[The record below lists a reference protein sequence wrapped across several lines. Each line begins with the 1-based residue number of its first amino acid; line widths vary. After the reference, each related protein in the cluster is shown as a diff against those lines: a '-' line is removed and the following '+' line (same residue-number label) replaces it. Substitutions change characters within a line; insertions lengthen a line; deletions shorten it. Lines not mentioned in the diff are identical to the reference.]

1 MLQLYS
7 SIKGADTMLKRTL
20 LIYLIGLILLSA
32 IPLSILMGHDKQGS
46 HLQVQHGVMDLANW
60 DYEQDK
66 IIKLDGEW
74 EFYWNHLL
82 TPEHFRAGSADI
94 PASSAWMEVPSR
106 WNGNIVNGSPLP
118 AFGSATYRMVLK
130 NLPVSGVFALKKTN
144 IRFSSRIFVNGQSV
158 IEDGNPAANE
168 ADYRSGNIP
177 QIGLFSSDKGDVE
190 IIIQVSNFDYVNGGI
205 PVSLS
210 FGEEA
215 AMMEVQQKST
225 AREFSTVAILGTL
238 ALIFFIC
245 FGAAS
250 LYRKQ
255 DYSLLVFATICLLFA
270 IYHGL
275 IGERSLLLFFP
286 KLSFIMLYKVKDIS
300 SISCFI
306 VLAIFFY
313 QMHKSIISLKF
324 TQAITIVL
332 GSFIILVAILPI
344 RSYTVIYP
352 YVIILYEL
360 MLIWMLCRV
369 ATLYIRSAEVNR
381 IKLLLMFMAILA
393 INLYSIDIILFA
405 LSIKENLWLGQ
416 FYIVAFNIIMIVLIV
431 LRFFEAYHTIDEMKN
446 QLIGLDKIKDEF
458 LSNTSHEL
466 KTPLNAIVNITATLL
481 DGVEGPVNEK
491 QAQNLAIVI
500 GSGRRLT
507 HMVNELLDY
516 SKMKY
521 GDITL
526 YKSKLDL
533 KAVVDSVIG
542 IHSFLLGEKSIL
554 LVNRVAS
561 NFPMVNADGNRLIQI
576 FHNLVDNAIKFTE
589 QGEIEISARVIQE
602 WVEVRVA
609 DTGLGISP
617 EMQERIFK
625 AFEQVDEAEIHSH
638 GGTGLGLSITKKLVE
653 LHGGNIAVESTVG
666 KGSVF
671 IFTLPR
677 WDKAVKPITRPTL
690 KAAHSY
696 KELSFSHGGYPL
708 YIKGEIDEPILVV
721 DDDFANLQ
729 SMINLFKLEKY
740 SIVVVNRGQMA
751 LEELA
756 KNTDFFLVVL
766 DITMPDIS
774 GYEVLQKI
782 RERFTPFELPVLM
795 LTAKNRVSDMK
806 MSMDNGANDYVGKP
820 FEAEELMARVKSL
833 TRLRASVKTAKDAEI
848 AFLRSQI
855 KPHFLY
861 NALNSIAELCV
872 EEPEKAEELTL
883 QLSQYLR
890 SSFDFKQLDSL
901 TSLEN
906 EIELVEAY
914 INIEKARFGA
924 RLNVEYDVRV
934 NTDYRI
940 PPLILQPLVE
950 NAIRHGLMSNLRGGT
965 VNISVKELENSLIS
979 FIVEDNGSGMSEH
992 KLKEVMKSDVDKRGV
1007 GLWNISQR
1015 IKLLYG
1021 TNIHIQSAEG
1031 LGTTV
1036 SFEIPIQQLKRMG
1049 G

>member
-1 MLQLYS
+1 
-7 SIKGADTMLKRTL
+7 MLKRSL
-20 LIYLIGLILLSA
+20 LIYLIALISLA
-32 IPLSILMGHDKQGS
+32 TIPLSIFMQNDKHGNA
-46 HLQVQHGVMDLANW
+46 LQVQKGLLDLASW
-60 DYEQDK
+60 DYKQHK

-74 EFYWNHLL
+74 EFYWDKLL
-82 TPEHFRAGSADI
+82 MPEHFEDTGADQQ
-94 PASSAWMEVPSR
+94 ASKAWMEVPSQ
-106 WNGNIVNGSPLP
+106 WNGKIINGQPLP

-144 IRFSSRIFVNGQSV
+144 IRFSSAIYVNGQLLFKDGEPSV
-158 IEDGNPAANE
+158 GI
-168 ADYRSGNIP
+168 ADYQSGNIP
-177 QIGLFSSDKGDVE
+177 RIGLFSSEKGDVE
-190 IIIQVSNFDYVNGGI
+190 IIIQVSNYEYVNAGI
-205 PVSLS
+205 PVSLT

-215 AMMEVQQKST
+215 AMLENQQKST

-238 ALIFFIC
+238 ALIFVIC
-245 FGAAS
+245 FVAAA
-250 LYRKQ
+250 LYRKK
-255 DYSLLVFATICLLFA
+255 DYSLLVFAIICLLLA
-270 IYHGL
+270 VYHGL

-286 KLSFIMLYKVKDIS
+286 NLSFLVLYKVKDIT

-313 QMHKSIISLKF
+313 QMHKSIISLKL
-324 TQAITIVL
+324 TAAVTLIL
-332 GSFIILVAILPI
+332 GSFIILIVVLPI
-344 RSYTVIYP
+344 RTYTVFSP
-352 YVIILYEL
+352 YVIIVYEL

-369 ATLYIRSAEVNR
+369 AFLYIKSTEVHR
-381 IKLLLMFMAILA
+381 IKSLLLFLAMLA
-393 INLYSIDIILFA
+393 INLYSVDLILFA

-431 LRFFEAYHTIDEMKN
+431 LRFFEAYHTIDDMKN
-446 QLIGLDKIKDEF
+446 QLIGMDKIKDEF

-466 KTPLNAIVNITATLL
+466 KTPLNAIVNITSTILN
-481 DGVEGPVNEK
+481 GVEGPVTER
-491 QAQNLAIVI
+491 QAQNLAIVL

-516 SKMKY
+516 SKMKH

-526 YKSKLDL
+526 YKSSLEL
-533 KAVVDSVIG
+533 KDIVDSVIG
-542 IHSFLLGEKSIL
+542 IHSFLIGDKSIL
-554 LVNRVAS
+554 LINRVAP
-561 NFPMVNADGNRLIQI
+561 NFPPVLADGNRLIQI
-576 FHNLVDNAIKFTE
+576 LHNLVDNAIKFTE
-589 QGEIEISARVIQE
+589 QGEIDISARIVHE

-609 DTGLGISP
+609 DTGIGMTPDLQS
-617 EMQERIFK
+617 RIFT
-625 AFEQVDEAEIHSH
+625 AYEQADDVENYSH

-653 LHGGNIAVESTVG
+653 LHGGNINVESTIG

-671 IFTLPR
+671 IFTIPVSDSSSNQMMRQTPNKL
-677 WDKAVKPITRPTL
+677 L
-690 KAAHSY
+690 SY
-696 KELSFSHGGYPL
+696 KDSSFSNPEYPI
-708 YIKGEIDEPILVV
+708 YIQGKINQPILVV

-729 SMINLFKLEKY
+729 AMINLFKLEGY
-740 SIVVVNRGQMA
+740 SIVVVNRGQLA
-751 LEELA
+751 LEELS
-756 KNTDFFLVVL
+756 KNSDFFLVIL

-774 GYEVLQKI
+774 GYEVLSKI

-795 LTAKNRVSDMK
+795 LTAKNRVTDMK

-906 EIELVEAY
+906 ELELVKAY

-924 RLNVEYDVRV
+924 RLQVIYDVNANR
-934 NTDYRI
+934 DIRI

-950 NAIRHGLMSNLRGGT
+950 NAIRHGLMSSLRGGT
-965 VNISVKELENSLIS
+965 VTLSVNTLDHSMIR
-979 FIVEDNGSGMSEH
+979 FMVEDNGSGMSEH
-992 KLKEVMKSDVDKRGV
+992 KLEGIMRSDVDKRGV

-1021 TNIHIQSAEG
+1021 KSILIQSVEG
-1031 LGTTV
+1031 KGTKV
-1036 SFEIPIQQLKRMG
+1036 SFEIPAQLVARIG

>member
-1 MLQLYS
+1 
-7 SIKGADTMLKRTL
+7 
-20 LIYLIGLILLSA
+20 
-32 IPLSILMGHDKQGS
+32 
-46 HLQVQHGVMDLANW
+46 MDLASW
-60 DYEQDK
+60 DYKQHK

-74 EFYWNHLL
+74 EFYWDKLL
-82 TPEHFRAGSADI
+82 MPEHFEDTSSDQQ
-94 PASSAWMEVPSR
+94 ASKAWMEVPSQ
-106 WNGNIVNGSPLP
+106 WNGKIINGQPLP

-144 IRFSSRIFVNGQSV
+144 IRFSSAIYVNGHLLFKDGEPSV
-158 IEDGNPAANE
+158 GT
-168 ADYRSGNIP
+168 ADYQSGNIP
-177 QIGLFSSDKGDVE
+177 KIGLFSSEKSDVE
-190 IIIQVSNFDYVNGGI
+190 IIIQVSNYEYVNAGI
-205 PVSLS
+205 PVSLT

-215 AMMEVQQKST
+215 AMLENQQKST

-238 ALIFFIC
+238 ALIFIIC
-245 FGAAS
+245 FVAAA
-250 LYRKQ
+250 LYRKK
-255 DYSLLVFATICLLFA
+255 DYSLLVFAIICLLLA
-270 IYHGL
+270 VYHGL
-275 IGERSLLLFFP
+275 IGERSLILFFP
-286 KLSFIMLYKVKDIS
+286 NLSFLVLYKVKDIT

-313 QMHKSIISLKF
+313 QMHKSIISLKL
-324 TQAITIVL
+324 TTAVTLIL
-332 GSFIILVAILPI
+332 GSFIILIVVLPI
-344 RSYTVIYP
+344 RAYTVFSP
-352 YVIILYEL
+352 YVIIVYEL

-369 ATLYIRSAEVNR
+369 AILYIRSTEVHR
-381 IKLLLMFMAILA
+381 IKSLLLFLAMLA
-393 INLYSIDIILFA
+393 INLYSVDLILFA

-431 LRFFEAYHTIDEMKN
+431 LRFFEAYHTIDDMKN
-446 QLIGLDKIKDEF
+446 QLIGMDKIKDEF

-466 KTPLNAIVNITATLL
+466 KTPLNAIVNITATILN
-481 DGVEGPVNEK
+481 GVEGPVTER
-491 QAQNLAIVI
+491 QAQNLAIVL

-516 SKMKY
+516 SKMKH

-526 YKSKLDL
+526 YKSNLEL
-533 KAVVDSVIG
+533 KDIVDSVIG
-542 IHSFLLGEKSIL
+542 IHSFLIGDKSIL
-554 LVNRVAS
+554 LMNRVAP
-561 NFPMVNADGNRLIQI
+561 NFPPVLADENRLIQI
-576 FHNLVDNAIKFTE
+576 LHNLVDNAIKFTE
-589 QGEIEISARVIQE
+589 QGEIDISARIVHE

-609 DTGLGISP
+609 DTGIGMTPDLKS
-617 EMQERIFK
+617 RIFT
-625 AFEQVDEAEIHSH
+625 AYEQADDVENYSH

-653 LHGGNIAVESTVG
+653 LHGGNITVESTIG

-671 IFTLPR
+671 IFTLPVSDSSSNQMMR
-677 WDKAVKPITRPTL
+677 QTPNKL
-690 KAAHSY
+690 LSY
-696 KELSFSHGGYPL
+696 KDSSFSNPEYPI
-708 YIKGEIDEPILVV
+708 YIQGKINQPILVV

-729 SMINLFKLEKY
+729 AMINLFKLEGY
-740 SIVVVNRGQMA
+740 SIVVVNRGQLA
-751 LEELA
+751 LEELS
-756 KNTDFFLVVL
+756 KNTDFFLVIL

-774 GYEVLQKI
+774 GYEVLSKI

-795 LTAKNRVSDMK
+795 LTAKNRVTDMK

-906 EIELVEAY
+906 ELELVKAY

-924 RLNVEYDVRV
+924 RLQVIYDVNA
-934 NTDYRI
+934 NTDIRI

-965 VNISVKELENSLIS
+965 VTLSVNMLDHSMIR
-979 FIVEDNGSGMSEH
+979 FMVEDNGSGMSEH
-992 KLKEVMKSDVDKRGV
+992 KLEEIMRSDVDKRGV

-1021 TNIHIQSAEG
+1021 ESILIQSVEG
-1031 LGTTV
+1031 KGTKV
-1036 SFEIPIQQLKRMG
+1036 SFEIPAEHVIRMG

>member
-1 MLQLYS
+1 M
-7 SIKGADTMLKRTL
+7 
-20 LIYLIGLILLSA
+20 
-32 IPLSILMGHDKQGS
+32 
-46 HLQVQHGVMDLANW
+46 
-60 DYEQDK
+60 
-66 IIKLDGEW
+66 
-74 EFYWNHLL
+74 
-82 TPEHFRAGSADI
+82 
-94 PASSAWMEVPSR
+94 
-106 WNGNIVNGSPLP
+106 
-118 AFGSATYRMVLK
+118 
-130 NLPVSGVFALKKTN
+130 KKTN

-833 TRLRASVKTAKDAEI
+833 T
-848 AFLRSQI
+848 
-855 KPHFLY
+855 
-861 NALNSIAELCV
+861 
-872 EEPEKAEELTL
+872 
-883 QLSQYLR
+883 
-890 SSFDFKQLDSL
+890 
-901 TSLEN
+901 
-906 EIELVEAY
+906 
-914 INIEKARFGA
+914 
-924 RLNVEYDVRV
+924 
-934 NTDYRI
+934 
-940 PPLILQPLVE
+940 
-950 NAIRHGLMSNLRGGT
+950 
-965 VNISVKELENSLIS
+965 
-979 FIVEDNGSGMSEH
+979 
-992 KLKEVMKSDVDKRGV
+992 
-1007 GLWNISQR
+1007 
-1015 IKLLYG
+1015 
-1021 TNIHIQSAEG
+1021 
-1031 LGTTV
+1031 
-1036 SFEIPIQQLKRMG
+1036 
-1049 G
+1049 

>member
-1 MLQLYS
+1 
-7 SIKGADTMLKRTL
+7 
-20 LIYLIGLILLSA
+20 
-32 IPLSILMGHDKQGS
+32 
-46 HLQVQHGVMDLANW
+46 
-60 DYEQDK
+60 
-66 IIKLDGEW
+66 
-74 EFYWNHLL
+74 
-82 TPEHFRAGSADI
+82 
-94 PASSAWMEVPSR
+94 
-106 WNGNIVNGSPLP
+106 
-118 AFGSATYRMVLK
+118 MVLK

-177 QIGLFSSDKGDVE
+177 LIGLFSSDKGDVE

-286 KLSFIMLYKVKDIS
+286 KLSFIVLYKVKDIS

-526 YKSKLDL
+526 YKSNLDL

-617 EMQERIFK
+617 DMQERIFK

-653 LHGGNIAVESTVG
+653 LHGGNIAVESTVE

-677 WDKAVKPITRPTL
+677 WDKAVKPISRPTL

-696 KELSFSHGGYPL
+696 KELSFSHGSYPL
-708 YIKGEIDEPILVV
+708 YIKGEINEPILVV

-906 EIELVEAY
+906 ELELVEAY

-965 VNISVKELENSLIS
+965 VIISVKELENSVIS

-992 KLKEVMKSDVDKRGV
+992 KLKKVMQSDVDKRGV

-1021 TNIHIQSAEG
+1021 KNIHIQSAEG

>member
-1 MLQLYS
+1 M
-7 SIKGADTMLKRTL
+7 
-20 LIYLIGLILLSA
+20 
-32 IPLSILMGHDKQGS
+32 
-46 HLQVQHGVMDLANW
+46 
-60 DYEQDK
+60 
-66 IIKLDGEW
+66 
-74 EFYWNHLL
+74 
-82 TPEHFRAGSADI
+82 
-94 PASSAWMEVPSR
+94 
-106 WNGNIVNGSPLP
+106 
-118 AFGSATYRMVLK
+118 
-130 NLPVSGVFALKKTN
+130 
-144 IRFSSRIFVNGQSV
+144 
-158 IEDGNPAANE
+158 
-168 ADYRSGNIP
+168 
-177 QIGLFSSDKGDVE
+177 
-190 IIIQVSNFDYVNGGI
+190 
-205 PVSLS
+205 
-210 FGEEA
+210 
-215 AMMEVQQKST
+215 
-225 AREFSTVAILGTL
+225 
-238 ALIFFIC
+238 
-245 FGAAS
+245 
-250 LYRKQ
+250 
-255 DYSLLVFATICLLFA
+255 
-270 IYHGL
+270 
-275 IGERSLLLFFP
+275 
-286 KLSFIMLYKVKDIS
+286 
-300 SISCFI
+300 
-306 VLAIFFY
+306 
-313 QMHKSIISLKF
+313 
-324 TQAITIVL
+324 
-332 GSFIILVAILPI
+332 
-344 RSYTVIYP
+344 
-352 YVIILYEL
+352 
-360 MLIWMLCRV
+360 
-369 ATLYIRSAEVNR
+369 
-381 IKLLLMFMAILA
+381 
-393 INLYSIDIILFA
+393 
-405 LSIKENLWLGQ
+405 
-416 FYIVAFNIIMIVLIV
+416 
-431 LRFFEAYHTIDEMKN
+431 
-446 QLIGLDKIKDEF
+446 IGLDKIKDEF

-890 SSFDFKQLDSL
+890 SDFDFKQLDSL

-965 VNISVKELENSLIS
+965 VNISVKELENSVIS

-1021 TNIHIQSAEG
+1021 KNIHIQSAEG

-1036 SFEIPIQQLKRMG
+1036 SFEIPIQQTLSGWEVKACCERLL
-1049 G
+1049 

>member
-1 MLQLYS
+1 
-7 SIKGADTMLKRTL
+7 
-20 LIYLIGLILLSA
+20 
-32 IPLSILMGHDKQGS
+32 
-46 HLQVQHGVMDLANW
+46 
-60 DYEQDK
+60 
-66 IIKLDGEW
+66 
-74 EFYWNHLL
+74 
-82 TPEHFRAGSADI
+82 
-94 PASSAWMEVPSR
+94 
-106 WNGNIVNGSPLP
+106 
-118 AFGSATYRMVLK
+118 
-130 NLPVSGVFALKKTN
+130 
-144 IRFSSRIFVNGQSV
+144 
-158 IEDGNPAANE
+158 
-168 ADYRSGNIP
+168 
-177 QIGLFSSDKGDVE
+177 
-190 IIIQVSNFDYVNGGI
+190 
-205 PVSLS
+205 
-210 FGEEA
+210 
-215 AMMEVQQKST
+215 MMEVQQKST

-286 KLSFIMLYKVKDIS
+286 KLSFIVLYKVKDIS

-526 YKSKLDL
+526 YKSNLHL
-533 KAVVDSVIG
+533 KAVVDSVMG

-617 EMQERIFK
+617 DMQERIFK

-653 LHGGNIAVESTVG
+653 LHGGNIAVESTVE

-677 WDKAVKPITRPTL
+677 WDKAVKPISRPTL

-696 KELSFSHGGYPL
+696 KELSFSHGSYPL

-906 EIELVEAY
+906 ELELVEAY

-965 VNISVKELENSLIS
+965 VIISVKELENSVIS

-992 KLKEVMKSDVDKRGV
+992 KLKEVMQSDVDKRGV

-1021 TNIHIQSAEG
+1021 KNIHIQSAEG

>member
-1 MLQLYS
+1 
-7 SIKGADTMLKRTL
+7 MLKRSL
-20 LIYLIGLILLSA
+20 LIYLIALISLA
-32 IPLSILMGHDKQGS
+32 TIPLSIFMQNDKHGNA
-46 HLQVQHGVMDLANW
+46 LQVQKGLLDLASW
-60 DYEQDK
+60 DYKQHK

-74 EFYWNHLL
+74 EFYWDKLL
-82 TPEHFRAGSADI
+82 MPEHFENTGADQQ
-94 PASSAWMEVPSR
+94 ASKAWMEVPSQ
-106 WNGNIVNGSPLP
+106 WNGKIINGQPLP
-118 AFGSATYRMVLK
+118 AFGSATYRMVLT

-144 IRFSSRIFVNGQSV
+144 IRFSSAIYVNGHLLFKDGEPSV
-158 IEDGNPAANE
+158 GT
-168 ADYRSGNIP
+168 ADYQSGNIP
-177 QIGLFSSDKGDVE
+177 RIGLFSSEKGDVE
-190 IIIQVSNFDYVNGGI
+190 IIIQVSNYEYVNAGI
-205 PVSLS
+205 PVSLT

-215 AMMEVQQKST
+215 AMLENQQKST

-238 ALIFFIC
+238 ALIFVIC
-245 FGAAS
+245 FVAAA
-250 LYRKQ
+250 LYRKK
-255 DYSLLVFATICLLFA
+255 DYSLLVFAIICLLLA
-270 IYHGL
+270 VYHGL

-286 KLSFIMLYKVKDIS
+286 NLSFLVLYKVKDIT

-313 QMHKSIISLKF
+313 QMQKSIISLKL
-324 TQAITIVL
+324 TTAVTLIL
-332 GSFIILVAILPI
+332 GSFIILIVVLPI
-344 RSYTVIYP
+344 RTYTVFSP
-352 YVIILYEL
+352 YVIIVYEL

-369 ATLYIRSAEVNR
+369 AFLYIRSTEVHR
-381 IKLLLMFMAILA
+381 IKSLLLFLAMLA
-393 INLYSIDIILFA
+393 INLNSVDLILFA

-431 LRFFEAYHTIDEMKN
+431 LRFFEAYHTIDDMKN
-446 QLIGLDKIKDEF
+446 QLIGMDKIKDEF

-466 KTPLNAIVNITATLL
+466 KTPLNAIVNITATILN
-481 DGVEGPVNEK
+481 GVEGPVTER
-491 QAQNLAIVI
+491 QAQNLAIVL

-516 SKMKY
+516 SKMKH

-526 YKSKLDL
+526 YKSNLEL
-533 KAVVDSVIG
+533 KDIVDSVIG
-542 IHSFLLGEKSIL
+542 IHSFLIGDKSIL
-554 LVNRVAS
+554 LINRVAP
-561 NFPMVNADGNRLIQI
+561 NFPPVLADGNRLIQI
-576 FHNLVDNAIKFTE
+576 LHNLVDNAIKFTE
-589 QGEIEISARVIQE
+589 QGEIDISARIVHE

-609 DTGLGISP
+609 DTGIGMTPDLQS
-617 EMQERIFK
+617 RIFT
-625 AFEQVDEAEIHSH
+625 AYEQADNVENHSH

-653 LHGGNIAVESTVG
+653 LHGGNINVESTIG

-671 IFTLPR
+671 IFTIPVSDSSSNQMIGQTSNKL
-677 WDKAVKPITRPTL
+677 L
-690 KAAHSY
+690 SY
-696 KELSFSHGGYPL
+696 KDSSFSNPEYPI
-708 YIKGEIDEPILVV
+708 YIQGKINQPILVV

-729 SMINLFKLEKY
+729 AMINLFKLEGY
-740 SIVVVNRGQMA
+740 SIVVVNRGQLA
-751 LEELA
+751 LEELS
-756 KNTDFFLVVL
+756 KNADFFLVIL

-774 GYEVLQKI
+774 GYEVLSKI

-795 LTAKNRVSDMK
+795 LTAKNRVTDMK

-906 EIELVEAY
+906 ELELVKAY

-924 RLNVEYDVRV
+924 RLQVIYDVNA
-934 NTDYRI
+934 NTDIRI

-965 VNISVKELENSLIS
+965 VTLSVNTLDHSMIR
-979 FIVEDNGSGMSEH
+979 FMVEDNGSGMSEH
-992 KLKEVMKSDVDKRGV
+992 KLEEIMRSDVDKRGV

-1021 TNIHIQSAEG
+1021 KSILIQSVEG
-1031 LGTTV
+1031 KGTKV
-1036 SFEIPIQQLKRMG
+1036 SFEIPAEHVIRMG

>member
-1 MLQLYS
+1 
-7 SIKGADTMLKRTL
+7 MLKRTL
-20 LIYLIGLILLSA
+20 LIYLIAFISLA
-32 IPLSILMGHDKQGS
+32 TIPLSIFIDNDQHENY
-46 HLQVQHGVMDLANW
+46 LQVQKGSMDLSTW
-60 DYEQDK
+60 DYGQQK

-74 EFYWNHLL
+74 EFYWNQLL
-82 TPEHFRAGSADI
+82 MPEHFIESSTDK
-94 PASSAWMEVPSR
+94 PAPTALMEVPSR
-106 WNGNIVNGSPLP
+106 WNGKVVDGQPLP

-130 NLPVSGVFALKKTN
+130 NLPVNGVFALKKTN
-144 IRFSSRIFVNGQSV
+144 IRFSSAIYVNGHLL
-158 IEDGNPAANE
+158 IKDGNPTMST
-168 ADYRSGNIP
+168 ADYQSGNIP
-177 QIGLFSSDKGDVE
+177 QIGLFSSEKGDVE
-190 IIIQVSNFDYVNGGI
+190 IIIQVSNYEYVNAGI
-205 PVSLS
+205 PVSLT

-215 AMMEVQQKST
+215 AMLENQQKST

-238 ALIFFIC
+238 SLIFVIC
-245 FGAAS
+245 FVAAA
-250 LYRKQ
+250 LYRKK
-255 DYSLLVFATICLLFA
+255 DYSLLVFAIICLLLA

-286 KLSFIMLYKVKDIS
+286 NLSFIVLYKVKDIS

-313 QMHKSIISLKF
+313 QMHKSIISLKL
-324 TQAITIVL
+324 TQVVTIIL

-344 RSYTVIYP
+344 RTYTLFST
-352 YVIILYEL
+352 YVIIVYEL
-360 MLIWMLCRV
+360 MLIWMLFRV
-369 ATLYIRSAEVNR
+369 AILYIRSTEVNR
-381 IKLLLMFMAILA
+381 IKSLLLFLAILA

-405 LSIKENLWLGQ
+405 LSMKENLWLGQ

-481 DGVEGPVNEK
+481 NGVEGPVTER
-491 QAQNLAIVI
+491 QAQNLAIVM

-507 HMVNELLDY
+507 YMVNELLDY
-516 SKMKY
+516 SKMKH

-526 YKSKLDL
+526 YKSTLDL

-542 IHSFLLGEKSIL
+542 IHSFLLGEKSIF
-554 LVNRVAS
+554 LVNNVAPE
-561 NFPMVNADGNRLIQI
+561 FPPVHADGNRLIQI
-576 FHNLVDNAIKFTE
+576 LHNLVDNAIKFTE
-589 QGEIEISARVIQE
+589 QGEINISARFTHE

-609 DTGLGISP
+609 DSGIGIAP
-617 EMQERIFK
+617 DMQKRIFM

-653 LHGGNIAVESTVG
+653 LHGGNIRVDSVAG

-671 IFTLPR
+671 IFTISR
-677 WDKAVKPITRPTL
+677 WDRTSNQVTGPIVDKTL
-690 KAAHSY
+690 PY
-696 KELSFSHGGYPL
+696 REVFFPRQEYPI
-708 YIKGEIDEPILVV
+708 YIKGKINEPILVV

-729 SMINLFKLEKY
+729 SMINLFKLEGY
-740 SIVVVNRGQMA
+740 SIVVVNRGQLA
-751 LEELA
+751 LDELS
-756 KNTDFFLVVL
+756 KNSDFFLVVL

-774 GYEVLQKI
+774 GYEVLQRI

-833 TRLRASVKTAKDAEI
+833 TRLRASVKKAKDAEI

-861 NALNSIAELCV
+861 NALNSIAALCV
-872 EEPEKAEELTL
+872 EEPEQAEELTL
-883 QLSQYLR
+883 ELSQYLR

-901 TSLEN
+901 TTLEG
-906 EIELVEAY
+906 ELELVKAY
-914 INIEKARFGA
+914 INIEKVRFGA
-924 RLNVEYDVRV
+924 RLQVEYDITA
-934 NTDYRI
+934 NTDSRI

-950 NAIRHGLMSNLRGGT
+950 NAIRHGLMSNLRGGKVT
-965 VNISVKELENSLIS
+965 ISVKESDPSVVS
-979 FIVEDNGSGMSEH
+979 FVVEDNGRGMSEH
-992 KLKEVMKSDVDKRGV
+992 KLEEIMKSDVDKRGV

-1021 TNIHIQSAEG
+1021 KNIRIQSVEG
-1031 LGTTV
+1031 KGTRV
-1036 SFEIPIQQLKRMG
+1036 SFDIPKQHMKRIG

>member
-1 MLQLYS
+1 M
-7 SIKGADTMLKRTL
+7 
-20 LIYLIGLILLSA
+20 
-32 IPLSILMGHDKQGS
+32 
-46 HLQVQHGVMDLANW
+46 
-60 DYEQDK
+60 
-66 IIKLDGEW
+66 
-74 EFYWNHLL
+74 
-82 TPEHFRAGSADI
+82 
-94 PASSAWMEVPSR
+94 
-106 WNGNIVNGSPLP
+106 
-118 AFGSATYRMVLK
+118 
-130 NLPVSGVFALKKTN
+130 
-144 IRFSSRIFVNGQSV
+144 
-158 IEDGNPAANE
+158 
-168 ADYRSGNIP
+168 
-177 QIGLFSSDKGDVE
+177 
-190 IIIQVSNFDYVNGGI
+190 
-205 PVSLS
+205 
-210 FGEEA
+210 
-215 AMMEVQQKST
+215 
-225 AREFSTVAILGTL
+225 
-238 ALIFFIC
+238 
-245 FGAAS
+245 
-250 LYRKQ
+250 
-255 DYSLLVFATICLLFA
+255 
-270 IYHGL
+270 

-848 AFLRSQI
+848 AF
-855 KPHFLY
+855 
-861 NALNSIAELCV
+861 
-872 EEPEKAEELTL
+872 
-883 QLSQYLR
+883 
-890 SSFDFKQLDSL
+890 
-901 TSLEN
+901 
-906 EIELVEAY
+906 
-914 INIEKARFGA
+914 
-924 RLNVEYDVRV
+924 YDPR
-934 NTDYRI
+934 
-940 PPLILQPLVE
+940 
-950 NAIRHGLMSNLRGGT
+950 SNL
-965 VNISVKELENSLIS
+965 ISYTML
-979 FIVEDNGSGMSEH
+979 
-992 KLKEVMKSDVDKRGV
+992 
-1007 GLWNISQR
+1007 
-1015 IKLLYG
+1015 
-1021 TNIHIQSAEG
+1021 
-1031 LGTTV
+1031 
-1036 SFEIPIQQLKRMG
+1036 
-1049 G
+1049 

>member
-1 MLQLYS
+1 
-7 SIKGADTMLKRTL
+7 MLKRSL
-20 LIYLIGLILLSA
+20 LIYLIVFISLA
-32 IPLSILMGHDKQGS
+32 TIPLSIFMQNDKHGNA
-46 HLQVQHGVMDLANW
+46 LQVQKGLLDLASW
-60 DYEQDK
+60 DYKQHK

-74 EFYWNHLL
+74 EFYWDKLL
-82 TPEHFRAGSADI
+82 MPEHFEDTGADQQ
-94 PASSAWMEVPSR
+94 AFKAWMEVPSQ
-106 WNGNIVNGSPLP
+106 WNGKIINGQPLP

-144 IRFSSRIFVNGQSV
+144 IRFSSAIYVNGHLLFKDGEPSV
-158 IEDGNPAANE
+158 GIAE
-168 ADYRSGNIP
+168 YQSGNIP
-177 QIGLFSSDKGDVE
+177 RIGLFSSEKGDVE
-190 IIIQVSNFDYVNGGI
+190 IIIQVSNYEYVNAGI
-205 PVSLS
+205 PVSLT

-215 AMMEVQQKST
+215 AMLENRQKST

-238 ALIFFIC
+238 ALIFVIC
-245 FGAAS
+245 FVAAA
-250 LYRKQ
+250 LYRKK
-255 DYSLLVFATICLLFA
+255 DYSLLVFASICLLLA
-270 IYHGL
+270 VYHGL

-286 KLSFIMLYKVKDIS
+286 NLSFLMLYKVKDIT

-324 TQAITIVL
+324 TAAVTLIL
-332 GSFIILVAILPI
+332 GSFIILIVVLPI
-344 RSYTVIYP
+344 RTYTVFSP
-352 YVIILYEL
+352 YVIIVYEL

-369 ATLYIRSAEVNR
+369 AFLYIKSTEVHR
-381 IKLLLMFMAILA
+381 IKSLLLFLAMLA
-393 INLYSIDIILFA
+393 INLYSVDLILFA

-431 LRFFEAYHTIDEMKN
+431 LRFFEAYHTIDDMKN
-446 QLIGLDKIKDEF
+446 QLIGMDKIKDEF

-466 KTPLNAIVNITATLL
+466 KTPLNAIVNITATILN
-481 DGVEGPVNEK
+481 GVEGPVTER
-491 QAQNLAIVI
+491 QAQNLAIVL

-516 SKMKY
+516 SKMKH

-526 YKSKLDL
+526 YKSSLEL
-533 KAVVDSVIG
+533 KDIVDSVIG
-542 IHSFLLGEKSIL
+542 IHSFLIGDKSIL
-554 LVNRVAS
+554 LMNRIAPD
-561 NFPMVNADGNRLIQI
+561 FPPVLADGNRLIQI
-576 FHNLVDNAIKFTE
+576 LHNLVDNAIKFTE
-589 QGEIEISARVIQE
+589 QGEIDISARIVHE

-609 DTGLGISP
+609 DTGIGMTLDLQS
-617 EMQERIFK
+617 RIFT
-625 AFEQVDEAEIHSH
+625 AYEQADNVENHSH

-653 LHGGNIAVESTVG
+653 LHGGKINVESTIG

-671 IFTLPR
+671 IFTIPVSDSSSNQMMGQTPNKL
-677 WDKAVKPITRPTL
+677 L
-690 KAAHSY
+690 SY
-696 KELSFSHGGYPL
+696 KDINFSNPKYPI
-708 YIKGEIDEPILVV
+708 YIQGKINQPILVV

-729 SMINLFKLEKY
+729 AMINLFKLEGY
-740 SIVVVNRGQMA
+740 SIVVVNRGQLA
-751 LEELA
+751 LEELS
-756 KNTDFFLVVL
+756 KNADFFLVIL

-774 GYEVLQKI
+774 GYEVLSKI

-795 LTAKNRVSDMK
+795 LTAKNRVTDMK

-820 FEAEELMARVKSL
+820 FEAEELMARVQSL

-906 EIELVEAY
+906 ELELVKAY

-924 RLNVEYDVRV
+924 RLQVIYDVNA
-934 NTDYRI
+934 NTDIRI

-965 VNISVKELENSLIS
+965 VTLSVNTLDHSMIR
-979 FIVEDNGSGMSEH
+979 FMVEDNGSGMSEH
-992 KLKEVMKSDVDKRGV
+992 KLEEIMRSDVDKRGV

-1021 TNIHIQSAEG
+1021 KSILIQSVEG
-1031 LGTTV
+1031 KGTKV
-1036 SFEIPIQQLKRMG
+1036 SFEIPAQLVARIG

>member
-1 MLQLYS
+1 
-7 SIKGADTMLKRTL
+7 MLKRSL
-20 LIYLIGLILLSA
+20 LIYLIVFISLA
-32 IPLSILMGHDKQGS
+32 TIPLSIFMQNDKHGNA
-46 HLQVQHGVMDLANW
+46 LQVKKGLLDLASW
-60 DYEQDK
+60 DYKQHK

-74 EFYWNHLL
+74 EFYWDKLL
-82 TPEHFRAGSADI
+82 MPEHFEDTGADQQ
-94 PASSAWMEVPSR
+94 AFKAWMEVPSQ
-106 WNGNIVNGSPLP
+106 WNGKIINGQPLP

-144 IRFSSRIFVNGQSV
+144 IRFSSAIYVNGHLLFKDGEPSV
-158 IEDGNPAANE
+158 GI
-168 ADYRSGNIP
+168 ADYQSGNIP
-177 QIGLFSSDKGDVE
+177 RIGLFSSEKGDVE
-190 IIIQVSNFDYVNGGI
+190 IIIQVSNYEYVNAGI
-205 PVSLS
+205 PVSLT

-215 AMMEVQQKST
+215 AMLENQQKST

-238 ALIFFIC
+238 ALIFVIC
-245 FGAAS
+245 FVAAA
-250 LYRKQ
+250 LYRKK
-255 DYSLLVFATICLLFA
+255 DYSLLVFASICLLLA
-270 IYHGL
+270 VYHGL

-286 KLSFIMLYKVKDIS
+286 NLSFLVLYKVKDIT

-313 QMHKSIISLKF
+313 QMHKSIISLKL
-324 TQAITIVL
+324 TAAVTLIL
-332 GSFIILVAILPI
+332 GSFIILIVVLPI
-344 RSYTVIYP
+344 RTYTVFSP
-352 YVIILYEL
+352 YVIIVYEL

-369 ATLYIRSAEVNR
+369 AFLYIRSSEVHR
-381 IKLLLMFMAILA
+381 IKSLLLFLAMLA
-393 INLYSIDIILFA
+393 INLYSVDLILFA

-431 LRFFEAYHTIDEMKN
+431 LRFFEAYHTIDDMKN
-446 QLIGLDKIKDEF
+446 QLIGMDKIKDEF

-466 KTPLNAIVNITATLL
+466 KTPLNAIVNITATILN
-481 DGVEGPVNEK
+481 GVEGPVTER
-491 QAQNLAIVI
+491 QAQNLAIVL

-516 SKMKY
+516 SKMKH

-526 YKSKLDL
+526 YKSSLEL
-533 KAVVDSVIG
+533 KDIVDSVIG
-542 IHSFLLGEKSIL
+542 IHSFLIGDKSIL
-554 LVNRVAS
+554 LMNRVAP
-561 NFPMVNADGNRLIQI
+561 NFPPVLADGNRLIQI
-576 FHNLVDNAIKFTE
+576 LHNLVDNAIKFTE
-589 QGEIEISARVIQE
+589 QGEIDISARIVHE

-609 DTGLGISP
+609 DTGIGMTPDLQS
-617 EMQERIFK
+617 RIFT
-625 AFEQVDEAEIHSH
+625 AYEQADNVENHSH

-653 LHGGNIAVESTVG
+653 LHGGKITVESTIG

-671 IFTLPR
+671 IFTLPVS
-677 WDKAVKPITRPTL
+677 DSSSNQMMGQTPNKL
-690 KAAHSY
+690 LSY
-696 KELSFSHGGYPL
+696 KDINFSNPKYPI
-708 YIKGEIDEPILVV
+708 YIQGKINQPILVV

-729 SMINLFKLEKY
+729 AMINLFKLEGY
-740 SIVVVNRGQMA
+740 SIVVVNRGQLA
-751 LEELA
+751 LEELS
-756 KNTDFFLVVL
+756 KNSDFFLVIL

-774 GYEVLQKI
+774 GYEVLSKI

-795 LTAKNRVSDMK
+795 LTAKNRVTDMK

-820 FEAEELMARVKSL
+820 FEAEELMARVQSL

-872 EEPEKAEELTL
+872 EDPEKAEELTL

-906 EIELVEAY
+906 ELELVKAY

-924 RLNVEYDVRV
+924 RLQVIYDVNA
-934 NTDYRI
+934 NTDIRI

-965 VNISVKELENSLIS
+965 VTLSVNTLDHSMIR
-979 FIVEDNGSGMSEH
+979 FMVEDNGSGMSEH
-992 KLKEVMKSDVDKRGV
+992 KLEEIMRSDVDKRGV

-1021 TNIHIQSAEG
+1021 KSILIQSVEG
-1031 LGTTV
+1031 KGTKV
-1036 SFEIPIQQLKRMG
+1036 SFEIPAQLVARIG

>member
-1 MLQLYS
+1 
-7 SIKGADTMLKRTL
+7 
-20 LIYLIGLILLSA
+20 
-32 IPLSILMGHDKQGS
+32 
-46 HLQVQHGVMDLANW
+46 
-60 DYEQDK
+60 
-66 IIKLDGEW
+66 
-74 EFYWNHLL
+74 
-82 TPEHFRAGSADI
+82 
-94 PASSAWMEVPSR
+94 
-106 WNGNIVNGSPLP
+106 
-118 AFGSATYRMVLK
+118 
-130 NLPVSGVFALKKTN
+130 
-144 IRFSSRIFVNGQSV
+144 
-158 IEDGNPAANE
+158 
-168 ADYRSGNIP
+168 
-177 QIGLFSSDKGDVE
+177 
-190 IIIQVSNFDYVNGGI
+190 
-205 PVSLS
+205 
-210 FGEEA
+210 
-215 AMMEVQQKST
+215 
-225 AREFSTVAILGTL
+225 
-238 ALIFFIC
+238 
-245 FGAAS
+245 
-250 LYRKQ
+250 
-255 DYSLLVFATICLLFA
+255 
-270 IYHGL
+270 
-275 IGERSLLLFFP
+275 
-286 KLSFIMLYKVKDIS
+286 
-300 SISCFI
+300 
-306 VLAIFFY
+306 
-313 QMHKSIISLKF
+313 
-324 TQAITIVL
+324 
-332 GSFIILVAILPI
+332 
-344 RSYTVIYP
+344 
-352 YVIILYEL
+352 
-360 MLIWMLCRV
+360 
-369 ATLYIRSAEVNR
+369 
-381 IKLLLMFMAILA
+381 
-393 INLYSIDIILFA
+393 
-405 LSIKENLWLGQ
+405 
-416 FYIVAFNIIMIVLIV
+416 
-431 LRFFEAYHTIDEMKN
+431 MKN

-756 KNTDFFLVVL
+756 KNTDFFWWYWILPCRTFRVMRFCKRL
-766 DITMPDIS
+766 
-774 GYEVLQKI
+774 
-782 RERFTPFELPVLM
+782 ERDLL
-795 LTAKNRVSDMK
+795 L
-806 MSMDNGANDYVGKP
+806 
-820 FEAEELMARVKSL
+820 
-833 TRLRASVKTAKDAEI
+833 
-848 AFLRSQI
+848 
-855 KPHFLY
+855 
-861 NALNSIAELCV
+861 LNCLC
-872 EEPEKAEELTL
+872 
-883 QLSQYLR
+883 
-890 SSFDFKQLDSL
+890 
-901 TSLEN
+901 
-906 EIELVEAY
+906 
-914 INIEKARFGA
+914 
-924 RLNVEYDVRV
+924 
-934 NTDYRI
+934 
-940 PPLILQPLVE
+940 
-950 NAIRHGLMSNLRGGT
+950 
-965 VNISVKELENSLIS
+965 
-979 FIVEDNGSGMSEH
+979 
-992 KLKEVMKSDVDKRGV
+992 
-1007 GLWNISQR
+1007 
-1015 IKLLYG
+1015 
-1021 TNIHIQSAEG
+1021 
-1031 LGTTV
+1031 
-1036 SFEIPIQQLKRMG
+1036 
-1049 G
+1049 

>member
-1 MLQLYS
+1 M
-7 SIKGADTMLKRTL
+7 
-20 LIYLIGLILLSA
+20 
-32 IPLSILMGHDKQGS
+32 
-46 HLQVQHGVMDLANW
+46 
-60 DYEQDK
+60 
-66 IIKLDGEW
+66 
-74 EFYWNHLL
+74 
-82 TPEHFRAGSADI
+82 
-94 PASSAWMEVPSR
+94 
-106 WNGNIVNGSPLP
+106 
-118 AFGSATYRMVLK
+118 
-130 NLPVSGVFALKKTN
+130 
-144 IRFSSRIFVNGQSV
+144 
-158 IEDGNPAANE
+158 
-168 ADYRSGNIP
+168 
-177 QIGLFSSDKGDVE
+177 
-190 IIIQVSNFDYVNGGI
+190 
-205 PVSLS
+205 
-210 FGEEA
+210 
-215 AMMEVQQKST
+215 
-225 AREFSTVAILGTL
+225 
-238 ALIFFIC
+238 
-245 FGAAS
+245 
-250 LYRKQ
+250 
-255 DYSLLVFATICLLFA
+255 FATICLLFA

-286 KLSFIMLYKVKDIS
+286 KLSFIVLYKVKDIS

-526 YKSKLDL
+526 YKSNLDL
-533 KAVVDSVIG
+533 KAVVDSVMG

-617 EMQERIFK
+617 DMQERIFK

-653 LHGGNIAVESTVG
+653 LHGGNIAVESTVE

-677 WDKAVKPITRPTL
+677 WDKAVKPISRPTL

-696 KELSFSHGGYPL
+696 K
-708 YIKGEIDEPILVV
+708 
-721 DDDFANLQ
+721 N
-729 SMINLFKLEKY
+729 
-740 SIVVVNRGQMA
+740 
-751 LEELA
+751 
-756 KNTDFFLVVL
+756 
-766 DITMPDIS
+766 
-774 GYEVLQKI
+774 
-782 RERFTPFELPVLM
+782 
-795 LTAKNRVSDMK
+795 
-806 MSMDNGANDYVGKP
+806 
-820 FEAEELMARVKSL
+820 
-833 TRLRASVKTAKDAEI
+833 
-848 AFLRSQI
+848 
-855 KPHFLY
+855 
-861 NALNSIAELCV
+861 
-872 EEPEKAEELTL
+872 
-883 QLSQYLR
+883 
-890 SSFDFKQLDSL
+890 
-901 TSLEN
+901 
-906 EIELVEAY
+906 
-914 INIEKARFGA
+914 
-924 RLNVEYDVRV
+924 
-934 NTDYRI
+934 
-940 PPLILQPLVE
+940 
-950 NAIRHGLMSNLRGGT
+950 
-965 VNISVKELENSLIS
+965 
-979 FIVEDNGSGMSEH
+979 
-992 KLKEVMKSDVDKRGV
+992 
-1007 GLWNISQR
+1007 
-1015 IKLLYG
+1015 
-1021 TNIHIQSAEG
+1021 
-1031 LGTTV
+1031 
-1036 SFEIPIQQLKRMG
+1036 
-1049 G
+1049 

>member
-1 MLQLYS
+1 
-7 SIKGADTMLKRTL
+7 
-20 LIYLIGLILLSA
+20 
-32 IPLSILMGHDKQGS
+32 
-46 HLQVQHGVMDLANW
+46 
-60 DYEQDK
+60 
-66 IIKLDGEW
+66 
-74 EFYWNHLL
+74 
-82 TPEHFRAGSADI
+82 
-94 PASSAWMEVPSR
+94 
-106 WNGNIVNGSPLP
+106 
-118 AFGSATYRMVLK
+118 
-130 NLPVSGVFALKKTN
+130 
-144 IRFSSRIFVNGQSV
+144 
-158 IEDGNPAANE
+158 
-168 ADYRSGNIP
+168 
-177 QIGLFSSDKGDVE
+177 
-190 IIIQVSNFDYVNGGI
+190 
-205 PVSLS
+205 
-210 FGEEA
+210 
-215 AMMEVQQKST
+215 
-225 AREFSTVAILGTL
+225 
-238 ALIFFIC
+238 
-245 FGAAS
+245 
-250 LYRKQ
+250 
-255 DYSLLVFATICLLFA
+255 
-270 IYHGL
+270 
-275 IGERSLLLFFP
+275 
-286 KLSFIMLYKVKDIS
+286 
-300 SISCFI
+300 
-306 VLAIFFY
+306 
-313 QMHKSIISLKF
+313 
-324 TQAITIVL
+324 
-332 GSFIILVAILPI
+332 
-344 RSYTVIYP
+344 
-352 YVIILYEL
+352 
-360 MLIWMLCRV
+360 MLCRV

-526 YKSKLDL
+526 YKSNLDL
-533 KAVVDSVIG
+533 KAVVDSVMG

-617 EMQERIFK
+617 DMQERIFK

-653 LHGGNIAVESTVG
+653 LHGGNIAVESTVE

-677 WDKAVKPITRPTL
+677 WDKAVKPISRPTL

-696 KELSFSHGGYPL
+696 KELSFSHGSYPL

-766 DITMPDIS
+766 DITLPDIS

-906 EIELVEAY
+906 ELELVEAY

-965 VNISVKELENSLIS
+965 VIISVKELENSVIS

-992 KLKEVMKSDVDKRGV
+992 KLKEVMQSDVDKRGV

-1021 TNIHIQSAEG
+1021 KNIHIQSAEG